1 MSDNMQESITPE
13 DAVEQYLESR
23 VDIAA
28 STKDKHRYRLKKFLD
43 FAQENLDVDTMTHL
57 RPRHIEDY
65 RTTLLQD
72 DKLNIVT
79 VEQILQ
85 TLRVYLRYCE
95 RLDYCDD
102 GLVESVIIPNVS
114 KEEESRD
121 IHISHRRAQQIIE
134 YLQKYEYASLNHVVF
149 HMAYHTGLRRGALYG
164 LDIEDWEPYKRAL
177 TICHRE
183 NTPLKLDE
191 EGERNI
197 TITNG
202 TLRDALNSY
211 IEDVRPDVTDR
222 WGRKP
227 LFASEQG
234 RYHSTTLQKVFYRV
248 TRPCYYGQGCPHVSD
263 ANSLPDAESE
273 EKAIES
279 CEATHYDKYSKCPS
293 SVSSH
298 PIRRSAITHHLS
310 EDVPKNIVSERMDV
324 TTEVLEQHYDAR
336 DKEEKRNNRE
346 KYLDGLDDD

>member
-1 MSDNMQESITPE
+1 MQESITPE

-28 STKDKHRYRLKKFLD
+28 STKDKHRYRLNKFLD
-43 FAQENLDVDTMTHL
+43 FAQENLEVDTMAHL
-57 RPRHIEDY
+57 RPRHIEAY

-121 IHISHRRAQQIIE
+121 IHISHRRAQQIIDH
-134 YLQKYEYASLNHVVF
+134 LQKYEYASLNHVVF
-149 HMAYHTGLRRGALYG
+149 HLAYHTGLRRGALYG
-164 LDIEDWEPYKRAL
+164 LDLEDWEPYKRAL
-177 TICHRE
+177 TIRHRD
-183 NTPLKLDE
+183 NTPLKLDK

-197 TITNG
+197 TISDG

-211 IEDVRPDVTDR
+211 VEDVRADVTDK
-222 WGRKP
+222 WDRKP

-248 TRPCYYGQGCPHVSD
+248 TRPCYFGQGCPHD
-263 ANSLPDAESE
+263 RD
-273 EKAIES
+273 IDS
-279 CEATHYDKYSKCPS
+279 CEATHYDRYSKCPS

-324 TTEVLEQHYDAR
+324 TPEVLEQHYDAR
-336 DKEEKRNNRE
+336 DKEEKRSNRE
-346 KYLDGLDDD
+346 KYLEDLDDD